1 MADGLS
7 LKELDV
13 IEGSAKGKELK
24 EPKNKV
30 KYSKNGDRGQWFRSG
45 EGGITN
51 ATLAHALTLDGVNE
65 VNESYNELPPSK
77 RRAVGKENGS
87 KKG

>member
-30 KYSKNGDRGQWFRSG
+30 KFSKKSDQGQWFRSSR
-45 EGGITN
+45 GGITDT
-51 ATLAHALTLDGVNE
+51 TLAHPLTLDEENE
-65 VNESYNELPPSK
+65 VNESNNELPPSK
-77 RRAVGKENGS
+77 RRAVGRENAS
-87 KKG
+87 KG